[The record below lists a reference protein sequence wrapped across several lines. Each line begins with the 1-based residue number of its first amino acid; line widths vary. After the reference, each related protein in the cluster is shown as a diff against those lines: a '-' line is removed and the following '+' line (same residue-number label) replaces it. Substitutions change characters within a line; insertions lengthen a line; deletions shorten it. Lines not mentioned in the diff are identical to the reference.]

1 MKDIKNITVR
11 MCLDHSSGLPGT
23 QWKHFSVST
32 TSKFD
37 YYSEVLNYLS
47 NSTLKADPGTYS
59 TYCNDGF
66 TLAEMVVSKVR
77 NMAYED
83 VLRKYI
89 TEKIGAKSHQHN
101 LYNRF
106 RLSFSF

>member
-1 MKDIKNITVR
+1 M
-11 MCLDHSSGLPGT
+11 
-23 QWKHFSVST
+23 ST

-66 TLAEMVVSKVR
+66 TLAEEDLKLRGSGDLFGIKQSGDMSFKLANIQKDYELLIKAKADSEEVLDNIDKYEVLK
-77 NMAYED
+77 NMLKESINMD
-83 VLRKYI
+83 
-89 TEKIGAKSHQHN
+89 
-101 LYNRF
+101 
-106 RLSFSF
+106 